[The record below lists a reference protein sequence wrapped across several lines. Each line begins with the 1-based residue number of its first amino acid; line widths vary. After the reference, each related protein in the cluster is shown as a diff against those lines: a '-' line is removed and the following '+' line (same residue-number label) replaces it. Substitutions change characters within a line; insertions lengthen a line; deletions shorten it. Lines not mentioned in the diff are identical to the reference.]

1 MTIPAGQLLLVGGY
15 DVSRD
20 TTNYGHT
27 MDSPAQVVTGLFHD
41 KVQRDQVAAEDL
53 TFELSGFFRPGV
65 TSGLFSRPGD
75 RDRVSRVYGKVAG
88 SRAQAFG
95 GAILPMRSFE
105 TPVGQRVAWKGN
117 GEVDGEGIADAF
129 VLYRHPEGTL
139 STLAAGNQTFY
150 TGAARSMPTSERA
163 QRTGRSASWLTS
175 QDTWTLQMQGS
186 RYSTRL
192 RRVAPTP
199 TSAEVQTS
207 DRLQSARRIR
217 RSHIYGRR
225 AQVRRGAPQPCDVRR
240 VEDGHG
246 RCSSNRS
253 GCTRLLARQ
262 PDRQPTARRH
272 DIPRVARRRNRC
284 HRCTARHLCRKHE
297 FPGDPAAIA

>member
-1 MTIPAGQLLLVGGY
+1 MAIPAGQLLLVGGY

-53 TFELSGFFRPGV
+53 TFELSGFFSPGV

-129 VLYRHPEGTL
+129 VLYRHPEGSL
-139 STLAAGNQTFY
+139 PTLASGNQTFY
-150 TGAARSMPTSERA
+150 TGAGAQYADIGASAADRTVRLVAHLTGYMDAANARLEIFHSTTPGGTYADIGGGPDIS
-163 QRTGRSASWLTS
+163 TGYNPRGGFVGATF
-175 QDTWTLQMQGS
+175 TG
-186 RYSTRL
+186 
-192 RRVAPTP
+192 V
-199 TSAEVQTS
+199 
-207 DRLQSARRIR
+207 
-217 RSHIYGRR
+217 
-225 AQVRRGAPQPCDVRR
+225 VRRYVGVRLNLASSDVS
-240 VEDGHG
+240 EDGHG
-246 RCSSNRS
+246 RRSSNRS
-253 GCTRLLARQ
+253 GCTRLLER
-262 PDRQPTARRH
+262 
-272 DIPRVARRRNRC
+272 
-284 HRCTARHLCRKHE
+284 
-297 FPGDPAAIA
+297 